1 MHIKKDDIPL
11 VAFPHDELWVKF
23 QDQPIDSV
31 LWLSAVSGTATV
43 ILESGD
49 TEDPALMTSFGAPIN
64 LTFKNARSL
73 TDLVGIGMPL
83 TDQFLRIRLTAGRIE
98 ASIAGPMPF
107 RHYLRSLIT

>member
-1 MHIKKDDIPL
+1 MHIKKDDVPL
-11 VAFPHDELWVKF
+11 IAFPHDEMWVKF
-23 QDQPIDSV
+23 QNQPVDSV

-43 ILESGD
+43 ILESGE
-49 TEDPALMTSFGAPIN
+49 TEDPASMTIRATIN

-73 TDLVGIGMPL
+73 VDIVGAGMLL